1 MLNLALFSRSAE
13 FWIPAPIENLAL
25 FSSACDFC
33 MPAPILNLAL
43 FSRSAEFWIPAP
55 MENLARF
62 SIVVVG
68 RSVANEVDGIIT
80 MAPAMKAAAIWKMRI
95 IDLNVVTGSIWVR
108 CGNLEYM
115 IRKEKCMGF
124 FCGTLFPIFICI
136 GALLKATA
144 TA

>member
-25 FSSACDFC
+25 FSSTCDFC

-80 MAPAMKAAAIWKMRI
+80 MAPAMKAAAIWEMRI
-95 IDLNVVTGSIWVR
+95 IDLDVVTGSIWVR
-108 CGNLEYM
+108 CGS
-115 IRKEKCMGF
+115 
-124 FCGTLFPIFICI
+124 
-136 GALLKATA
+136 
-144 TA
+144 